1 MRQAIFLLILMLVT
15 RFGISQ
21 ETAKVELRVIVDK
34 KTITQGEIINA
45 SISVLVSDSNRAR
58 VQFIDPQ
65 HYLSLLLPEIQKNSF
80 FRNTYLENIYGRQFR
95 DLKDSY
101 TRYDIYEGYFHPID
115 TGIFE
120 LPSLSFPL
128 NHLPDSTSTNQEEK
142 LLVLKSEPVRIR
154 VSPTLSRKPYDKIFS
169 SKLKLD
175 TLLSSGVNSSDLM
188 RIRIQGEGIG
198 LPVEI
203 PKYIMQEIGEIEK
216 IEYKDSID
224 TKENIYFEK
233 IFTINKKHKDS
244 TNLKVLILADV
255 SKSMWVEDYLPNRL
269 THSTNLIEGLI
280 DKYPNSEVLGYA
292 GSIKTLSKSDL
303 KDSLILKAIPDRGT
317 SLGNA
322 VFLSL
327 QTLSTQ
333 KSPATLIIIGDGD
346 STSGNISITDALSYF
361 DLKKMKVVVIGIG
374 QKGPAPYGFDDEG
387 KRNYVENTFNDYEL
401 RLITNKLYGK
411 YIHYRHTDNTADI
424 IDQIH
429 GYLKGKN

>member
-1 MRQAIFLLILMLVT
+1 MRQAIFLLILLLVT

-269 THSTNLIEGLI
+269 TQH
-280 DKYPNSEVLGYA
+280 K
-292 GSIKTLSKSDL
+292 
-303 KDSLILKAIPDRGT
+303 PD
-317 SLGNA
+317 
-322 VFLSL
+322 
-327 QTLSTQ
+327 
-333 KSPATLIIIGDGD
+333 
-346 STSGNISITDALSYF
+346 
-361 DLKKMKVVVIGIG
+361 
-374 QKGPAPYGFDDEG
+374 
-387 KRNYVENTFNDYEL
+387 
-401 RLITNKLYGK
+401 
-411 YIHYRHTDNTADI
+411 
-424 IDQIH
+424 
-429 GYLKGKN
+429 